1 MFGITPRRIASF
13 EEPVKKSDGK
23 CGFIDMLWRG
33 QLLVEHKSRGRSLD
47 RAFDQALEY
56 FPGLKERDLPRF
68 ILVSDFSKFRLY
80 NLETNEQVE
89 FLLKDLYQNVK
100 LFGFIAGYT
109 TQIIKS
115 QDPINIKAAESMG
128 KLHGAVKA
136 VGYGVNQLEVYLVR
150 LLFCLFAEDTPI
162 LKSACFKIT

>member
-1 MFGITPRRIASF
+1 M
-13 EEPVKKSDGK
+13 
-23 CGFIDMLWRG
+23 
-33 QLLVEHKSRGRSLD
+33 
-47 RAFDQALEY
+47 EY
-56 FPGLKERDLPRF
+56 FPGLKERDLPKF

-128 KLHGAVKA
+128 KLHDALKA
-136 VGYGVNQLEVYLVR
+136 VGYNGHQLEVYLVR
-150 LLFCLFAEDTPI
+150 LLFCLFAEDTAI
-162 LKSACFKIT
+162 FEKRLFQDYIETRTSADGSDLAHHLNGLFYVLNQAARKTPDQFRRKHCCFPVCQW

>member
-1 MFGITPRRIASF
+1 
-13 EEPVKKSDGK
+13 
-23 CGFIDMLWRG
+23 MLWRG

-56 FPGLKERDLPRF
+56 FPGLKERDLPKF

-89 FLLKDLYQNVK
+89 FLLKDLYKNVK

-109 TQIIKS
+109 TQIIKL

-128 KLHGAVKA
+128 KLHDALKV
-136 VGYGVNQLEVYLVR
+136 VGYDGHELEVYLVR
-150 LLFCLFAEDTPI
+150 LLFCLFAEDTTI
-162 LKSACFKIT
+162 LKNACFKIT